1 MYMSFHDLRN
11 KEGAKLEKLVSDKPS
26 LVRFHADYC
35 GHCKAMEPEW
45 DKVKSAISDMKN
57 KQVIDVEH
65 SAIEHVPMH
74 LKKDVDGYPTI
85 RALTNK
91 GKESYSYSG
100 PRDADAIVPWF
111 KSMTPQS
118 GGKRSSRKSRKSRK
132 RRMKRVKKTRHT
144 KVSGKVSKSRR
155 QSNIR
160 SNKIRGKAKR
170 ATIRRH

>member
-1 MYMSFHDLRN
+1 MYMSFYDLRN
-11 KEGAKLEKLVSDKPS
+11 KEGTKLEKLVSDKPS

-45 DKVKSAISDMKN
+45 DKVKSSVAGMKN

-65 SAIEHVPMH
+65 SAVEHVPMH

-100 PRDADAIVPWF
+100 PREADAIVPWF
-111 KSMTPQS
+111 RSMTPQS
-118 GGKRSSRKSRKSRK
+118 GGKRASKKRTKSTKRVRKRHTRVSGRGGKSRLRTSR
-132 RRMKRVKKTRHT
+132 
-144 KVSGKVSKSRR
+144 
-155 QSNIR
+155 R
-160 SNKIRGKAKR
+160 SNKIRGKGKR